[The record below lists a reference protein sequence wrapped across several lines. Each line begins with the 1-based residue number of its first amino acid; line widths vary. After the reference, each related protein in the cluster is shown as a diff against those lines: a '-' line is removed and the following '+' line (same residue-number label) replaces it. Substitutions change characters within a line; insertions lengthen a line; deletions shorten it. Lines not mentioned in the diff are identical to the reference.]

1 MQMLSGV
8 QTINS
13 KAANAAAT
21 TVSTKLARFELNQGT
36 RNTAQPKVKAAASV
50 SGTMPGSPTMSLPC
64 NPLVLTLAPQSPFAH
79 LVRGQPERP

>member
-1 MQMLSGV
+1 
-8 QTINS
+8 
-13 KAANAAAT
+13 
-21 TVSTKLARFELNQGT
+21 
-36 RNTAQPKVKAAASV
+36 VKAAASV